1 MPEMKDFLETIRLS
15 RKLQIEEL
23 KAIRPHETLKRDM
36 QSHDP
41 HIFRD
46 SLEKDGIRIIAEL
59 KKASPSKGILREEF
73 DVSEIAL
80 SYKHGGA
87 AALSVLTEPSYF
99 HGRFEY
105 VGLARVSSG
114 LPILCKDFVIDPYQ
128 ICYARAM
135 QADAILLICRML
147 TDSQLNDWIEL
158 AQTLGMDV
166 LVETH
171 SEAECRR
178 ALDAG
183 AKIIGVNARDLD
195 TFVIDRELPAKLR
208 AMIPDHVIA
217 VAESGV
223 RDVADISILSQ
234 QGYRHFLIGESL
246 MKTDN
251 PTELLQSMLRA

>member
-1 MPEMKDFLETIRLS
+1 MPEMQHFLEKMRLS
-15 RKLQIEEL
+15 RRLQIEEL
-23 KAIRPHETLKRDM
+23 KAIRPLELIMREISND
-36 QSHDP
+36 DP
-41 HIFRD
+41 HAFSRA
-46 SLEKDGIRIIAEL
+46 LGKEGIRIIAEL
-59 KKASPSKGILREEF
+59 KKASPSKGILQKDF
-73 DVSEIAL
+73 NVSGIAL
-80 SYKHGGA
+80 SYKLGGA

-105 VGLARVSSG
+105 LGLAREGSG

-128 ICYARAM
+128 ISYARAM
-135 QADAILLICRML
+135 KADAILLICRML
-147 TDSQLNDWIEL
+147 TNTQLKDWIAL
-158 AQTLGMDV
+158 SHSLSMDV

-171 SEAECRR
+171 SETECER

-183 AKIIGVNARDLD
+183 AKIVGVNARDLD

-223 RDVADISILSQ
+223 RDASDISILSQ

-251 PTELLQSMLRA
+251 PTTLLQSMLRV